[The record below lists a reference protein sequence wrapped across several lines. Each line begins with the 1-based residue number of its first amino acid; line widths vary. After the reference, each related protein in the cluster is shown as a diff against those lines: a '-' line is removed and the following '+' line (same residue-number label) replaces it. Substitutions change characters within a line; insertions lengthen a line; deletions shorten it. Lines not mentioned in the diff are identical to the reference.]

1 MPQVQWTAP
10 RAGAEEKGKVST
22 MTFIVR
28 VSRNESGRIAG
39 VVERV
44 RTGAKERVDGL
55 GAISAAIAR
64 MLGADPQDGERC
76 DDAGRAAPIAP
87 ATEV

>member
-1 MPQVQWTAP
+1 
-10 RAGAEEKGKVST
+10 

-44 RTGAKERVDGL
+44 RTGEKERVDGL
-55 GAISAAIAR
+55 EAISAAIAR
-64 MLGADPQDGERC
+64 MLGPNPQGTVQPVYLDG
-76 DDAGRAAPIAP
+76 
-87 ATEV
+87 TEIDK

>member
-1 MPQVQWTAP
+1 MPQVEWTSP
-10 RAGAEEKGKVST
+10 RTGAEEKGKASI

-44 RTGAKERVDGL
+44 RTGEKERVDGL
-55 GAISAAIAR
+55 EAISAAIAR
-64 MLGADPQDGERC
+64 MLGANPQGGEQRNG
-76 DDAGRAAPIAP
+76 DREGSADIA
-87 ATEV
+87 